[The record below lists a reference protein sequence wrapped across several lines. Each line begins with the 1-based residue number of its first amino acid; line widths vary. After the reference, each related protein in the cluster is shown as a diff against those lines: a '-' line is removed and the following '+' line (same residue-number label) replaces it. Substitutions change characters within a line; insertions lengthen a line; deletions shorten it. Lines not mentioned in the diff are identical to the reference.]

1 MYFARSSPVTASFV
15 EHFSGLKDSRIE
27 RKKLHALPDI
37 LVLVVCAMIS
47 GAEGWEDIAAF
58 GRSKLDWLRRFIP
71 LKNGIP
77 SHDCIAYVISRL
89 DPKHFSACFTQWT
102 QEVREVTQGE
112 VIAVD
117 GKTAR
122 GSQNRKHGKNPLH
135 MVSAWATANRLVL
148 AQEATEEKSN
158 EITAIP
164 KLLEV
169 LELHGCIVT
178 IDAMGCQ
185 REIAEQIVNQG
196 ADYVLGLKGNQST
209 LHEEVEDYF
218 TTAQAGEFKQVKHS
232 YLEEIDKGHGRLETR
247 RYWITDDLCTLS
259 QTERWKGLRSIG
271 MVERECEQGDKLSIE
286 RRYFINS
293 IAADAKQ
300 FAHAVRGHWGIENGL
315 HWRMDVVLN
324 DDASRIRKGNAP
336 AIMTTIRHMCLNLFQ
351 NESSKLSIK
360 RKRLKAA
367 WDDDFRSNI
376 LFA

>member
-1 MYFARSSPVTASFV
+1 VNASFV
-15 EHFSGLKDSRIE
+15 EHFAGLKDSRIE

-102 QEVREVTQGE
+102 QDVREVTQGE

-122 GSQNRKHGKNPLH
+122 GSQNRKRGKNPLH

-209 LHEEVEDYF
+209 LHDEVEDYF
-218 TTAQAGEFKQVKHS
+218 TTAQAVGFKQVKHS
-232 YLEEIDKGHGRLETR
+232 YLEEVDKGHGRLETR

-271 MVERECEQGDKLSIE
+271 MVERECEQGDKSSIE

-293 IAADAKQ
+293 IAADARQ

-315 HWRMDVVLN
+315 HWRMDVVLKE
-324 DDASRIRKGNAP
+324 DASRIRTGNAP
-336 AIMTTIRHMCLNLFQ
+336 AIMTTIRHICLNLFQ
-351 NESSKLSIK
+351 NEPSKLSIK

-367 WDDDFRSNI
+367 WDDDFRCNI